1 MNEES
6 QVSNPS
12 VPNGVYRFRFLPL
25 FLFLY
30 VMLTLWG
37 LLGYLA
43 VVILSPDVSWA
54 LAFLRYSMPTMLLL
68 TVPLSAATF
77 PVFLIY
83 NWSFKVDAE
92 GLHSNCYVGRR
103 QFLKWEEIVSVK
115 RSRFFCMLGMPTYNL
130 IPRDGGRSFPIVLW
144 FRNQESLFR
153 AIQHY
158 SPADSPVRTLIK

>member
-6 QVSNPS
+6 QVSDPS

-25 FLFLY
+25 FLLSY
-30 VMLTLWG
+30 VVLTLSG

-43 VVILSPDVSWA
+43 VVILSPDLSWA

-68 TVPLSAATF
+68 TIPLSAATF
-77 PVFLIY
+77 PFFLIY
-83 NWSFKVDAE
+83 NFSFKVDAK
-92 GLHSNCYVGRR
+92 GLHWNCYVGRR

-115 RSRFFCMLGMPTYNL
+115 KSRFFSMLGMPTYYL
-130 IPRDGGRSFPIVLW
+130 VRRDGGRSVPLELW
-144 FRNQESLFR
+144 FRNQESLFD